1 MEVVVNTSPCNHDKK
16 STRICN
22 KQQPFVDQHEK
33 FLANLSEKPPDC
45 IKFCSAINPP
55 ELHLTNQQ
63 TSITELKSSDCPSIY
78 FDYPTSQPS
87 DLVFYEIQDLYNV
100 PEGNID
106 FPKCYY
112 QTKNNIFNASF
123 INQTNV
129 ISIPSQSKCLLQ
141 YHPYVTSCGHFTTV
155 CSGSGCPKS
164 GTVSSCSNIKNVKQM
179 KEYLQLIIS
188 GNKNLRFNKKTLHYF
203 YNLLAGMFCW
213 SPLTRDEKRNKNLV
227 FQKLFKNRNLVI
239 DSINKYPSIIEQVFI
254 IKGA

>member
-16 STRICN
+16 SPRVCN

-45 IKFCSAINPP
+45 IMFFSAINPP
-55 ELHLTNQQ
+55 ELHLSNQQ
-63 TSITELKSSDCPSIY
+63 TSITELRSSNGPSIY
-78 FDYPTSQPS
+78 FDDPTNQPS
-87 DLVFYEIQDLYNV
+87 DLVFYEIQ
-100 PEGNID
+100 
-106 FPKCYY
+106 
-112 QTKNNIFNASF
+112 TKNNIFNTSF

-129 ISIPSQSKCLLQ
+129 ISIPSQSKCLVQ